1 MSDRTDVT
9 AEPEEIRGGGENFA
23 VLPPTYRI
31 HWYEVESVLGRGGF
45 GITYLARDTN
55 LNHLVAIKE
64 FLPTELAVRTSD
76 QTVHPLSDEYNDV
89 FKWGLTRF
97 IEEAQT
103 LARFNHPNIV
113 PVRSVFE
120 ANNTAYMI
128 MDYVEGLSLSRAIR
142 SPRYSSETELKKL
155 ILQLIDGVEQ
165 IHKAGFIHR
174 DIKPDN
180 IFLQNDGVPV
190 LLDFGSAR
198 QSTGARTLTALVTPG
213 YAPFEQY
220 DTSNESDRQ
229 GPWTDIYALG
239 ALLYRAV
246 VGRPPADAMARM
258 TAKLDGKELLEPASK
273 VAMGNYSPEFL
284 QAIDSALAFRPAD
297 RPQSIAQW
305 RRQLDPNAPPAEE
318 PPDVDDEADTV
329 LAATFTHA
337 QPASGP
343 NTVPEHTSSQ
353 ATNAARDEVVST
365 QQTAVLTDDEVVSTQ
380 QTAVLTD
387 LDHPVDRPANHTTQ
401 QEAIA
406 TGRSK
411 APWMAAIG
419 LAVVALLSAAGYY
432 AWQRTGNEGSTGS
445 QSLPETLP
453 YQAIRTPEDFL
464 KPHIAELN
472 AIARSYQSILE
483 LDSGNADAR
492 QGLST
497 LAGDFVEL
505 ATFTRDHF
513 TNITSAVVIAE
524 GLKAV
529 PNDARLLKQQATLN
543 AAFSGGLPSA
553 AVQVQVT
560 KMTSQAKQDIKNLR
574 LIEPPGKNAVSRLK
588 AILSLDPQNKFA
600 NEQLERLGLFFHD
613 AAHAAFIQGNV
624 KKGVQKLEQGLLISP
639 GHTQLLSL
647 RREVSSRM
655 AKSQ

>member
-9 AEPEEIRGGGENFA
+9 AEPEKNRGGGENFA

-31 HWYEVESVLGRGGF
+31 HWYEVESLLGRGGF
-45 GITYLARDTN
+45 GITYLAHDTN
-55 LNHLVAIKE
+55 LNHRVAIKE
-64 FLPTELAVRTSD
+64 FLPTELAVRASD
-76 QTVHPLSDEYNDV
+76 QTVHPLSDEYAEA
-89 FKWGLTRF
+89 FKWGLSRF

-103 LARFNHPNIV
+103 LARFSHPNIV

-142 SPRYSSETELKKL
+142 SPRYSSEAELKKL

-246 VGRPPADAMARM
+246 VGRPPTDAMARM
-258 TAKLDGKELLEPASK
+258 AAKLDGKELLEPASK
-273 VAMGNYSPEFL
+273 VAMGDYSPDFL
-284 QAIDSALAFRPAD
+284 RAIDSALAFRPAD
-297 RPQSIAQW
+297 RPQTIAAW
-305 RRQLDPNAPPAEE
+305 RRQLDPNAAPAEE
-318 PPDVDDEADTV
+318 PADVDAEADTIM
-329 LAATFTHA
+329 AETFAHA

-343 NTVPEHTSSQ
+343 DTVPEHTRSR
-353 ATNAARDEVVST
+353 ATNSARDEVV
-365 QQTAVLTDDEVVSTQ
+365 ATQ

-387 LDHPVDRPANHTTQ
+387 LDHPVAHTTQ
-401 QEAIA
+401 TKVIA
-406 TGRSK
+406 ADRSK
-411 APWMAAIG
+411 APWTAAIG

-432 AWQRTGNEGSTGS
+432 AWQSSDIKGQTGS

-453 YQAIRTPEDFL
+453 YQVIRTPEDFV
-464 KPHIAELN
+464 KPHVEELN

-483 LDSGNADAR
+483 LDPNNADAQ
-492 QGLST
+492 QGLSK

-505 ATFTRDHF
+505 ATFVRAHF
-513 TNITSAVVIAE
+513 SNIAAAIVIAE

-543 AAFSGGLPSA
+543 AAFSGGQPSA
-553 AVQVQVT
+553 AVQAQVT

-574 LIEPPGKNAVSRLK
+574 LIEPPENNAVSRLK

-600 NEQLERLGLFFHD
+600 NEQLQRLGLFFHD
-613 AAHAAFIQGNV
+613 AARAAFIRGDV
-624 KKGVQKLEQGLLISP
+624 KQGVQKLEQGLLISP
-639 GHTQLLSL
+639 DHTQLLSL
-647 RREVSSRM
+647 RRDVSSRM

>member
-9 AEPEEIRGGGENFA
+9 AEPEENRGGGENFA

-45 GITYLARDTN
+45 GITYLAHDTN
-55 LNHLVAIKE
+55 LNHRVAIKE

-76 QTVHPLSDEYNDV
+76 QTVHPLSAEYDEV
-89 FKWGLTRF
+89 FKWGLSRF

-128 MDYVEGLSLSRAIR
+128 MDYVEGTSLSRAIR
-142 SPRYSSETELKKL
+142 SPRYSSEAELKKL
-155 ILQLIDGVEQ
+155 VLQLIDGVEQ

-180 IFLQNDGVPV
+180 IFLQDNGVPV

-220 DTSNESDRQ
+220 DTSNEADRQ

-258 TAKLDGKELLEPASK
+258 SAKLNGKELLEPASQ
-273 VAMGNYSPEFL
+273 VAMGDYSADFL
-284 QAIDSALAFRPAD
+284 RAIDSALEFRPAD
-297 RPQSIAQW
+297 RPQTIAAW
-305 RRQLDPNAPPAEE
+305 RRQLDPNAAPAEE
-318 PPDVDDEADTV
+318 PADVDDEAETV
-329 LAATFTHA
+329 LASTFSHA
-337 QPASGP
+337 PPASGP
-343 NTVPEHTSSQ
+343 DTVPEHTSSQ
-353 ATNAARDEVVST
+353 ATNPARDEVV
-365 QQTAVLTDDEVVSTQ
+365 ATQ

-387 LDHPVDRPANHTTQ
+387 LDYPTDHTTQ
-401 QEAIA
+401 AETTTA
-406 TGRSK
+406 GRSK

-419 LAVVALLSAAGYY
+419 LVVVALLSAAGYY
-432 AWQRTGNEGSTGS
+432 AWQRTGIEGQTGS

-453 YQAIRTPEDFL
+453 YQAIRTPDDFL
-464 KPHIAELN
+464 KPHIEELN
-472 AIARSYQSILE
+472 VIARSYQAILE

-492 QGLST
+492 QGLSK
-497 LAGDFVEL
+497 LAVDFGEL
-505 ATFTRDHF
+505 ATFARNHF
-513 TNITSAVVIAE
+513 TNIAAAVVIAE

-543 AAFSGGLPSA
+543 AAFSGGQPSA
-553 AVQVQVT
+553 AVQTQIT
-560 KMTSQAKQDIKNLR
+560 KMTSEAKQDIKNLR
-574 LIEPPGKNAVSRLK
+574 LVEPPGNNAVSRLK

-613 AAHAAFIQGNV
+613 AAHAAFIQGDV
-624 KKGVQKLEQGLLISP
+624 KQGVQKLEQGLLISP